1 MILITLAVS
10 SLLLGMAIWSWPLL
24 AIDVLVRPPLREEVF
39 SPSRTYQLVIA
50 TTDQWQSQQSL
61 ASFYRLEGGA
71 FQLLWRQT
79 LPHHYRPRFLVVSD
93 AGRVALLDEWIN
105 IKTKYAVMILN
116 RHGGLVAHYDFE
128 AISRLLG
135 VPGADLVTQ
144 AKYGAWLTTVPQLN
158 SAGDAV
164 LAGAGG
170 RQLTIHLDTGQNL
183 CGPVK
188 FLG

>member
-1 MILITLAVS
+1 MSLMTLSVS
-10 SLLLGMAIWSWPLL
+10 SLLLVMAFWSWPLL

-39 SPSRTYQLVIA
+39 SPSQTFQLVIA
-50 TTDQWQSQQSL
+50 TADQWKSQQSL

-71 FQLLWRQT
+71 FQLLWQQT

-135 VPGADLVTQ
+135 ITGADLVTQ
-144 AKYGAWLTTVPQLN
+144 AKYGAWLTTIPHLDPT
-158 SAGDAV
+158 GEAV
-164 LAGAGG
+164 LAGAGD
-170 RQLTIHLDTGQNL
+170 RQLTIHLDTGQISMAR
-183 CGPVK
+183 
-188 FLG
+188 